1 MGDYILTWSNGMG
14 RVSSGDYLFDV
25 ESAPALSFSFDAL
38 YYETPTGL
46 AFKVVDGE
54 QITLT
59 EEEQAACR
67 AYCDGYLEN
76 GDYPVQTYEQESG
89 LYRGVMLKSEAGE
102 KGYAYLIG
110 NMPDHPVSK
119 WTGSAWE
126 RIAAVI
132 RSDGSYA
139 LMPSAVCDACVV
151 FLTAEE
157 WEAHSKP
164 SRSTERW
171 DFSSESWK
179 DSRTL
184 EQARASADAW
194 IRGLYVARRKA
205 LMGSGP
211 YQELASWPWQIDEAK
226 AWQADNSAATP
237 FLDGVLAALN
247 EDENTATTKAELVE
261 SVLKYTDAEWL
272 GAVGQVHGEM
282 YVNLKKLR
290 AAETLEDIDALTD
303 ALAAAKQTSPI
314 TFALTFSTK
323 NGVARSARSASAG
336 QE

>member
-1 MGDYILTWSNGMG
+1 MDYILTWSNGMG

-25 ESAPALSFSFDAL
+25 ESAPALSFGFDAL

-46 AFKVVDGE
+46 AFKVVEGE
-54 QITLT
+54 QVALT
-59 EEEQAACR
+59 EEEIAACR

-76 GDYPVQTYEQESG
+76 GDYPVQAYETENG

-102 KGYAYLIG
+102 KGYSYLIG
-110 NMPDHPVSK
+110 NLPDHPVSK
-119 WTGSAWE
+119 WTGDAWE
-126 RIAAVI
+126 RVAAVI
-132 RSDGSYA
+132 RSDGSYV
-139 LMPSAVCDACVV
+139 LMPASICDACVL
-151 FLTAEE
+151 FFTESEWAE
-157 WEAHSKP
+157 HSKP
-164 SRSTERW
+164 VRSTEKW
-171 DFSSESWK
+171 DFATETWK
-179 DSRTL
+179 DSRTV
-184 EQARASADAW
+184 EQAKKSADAW

-247 EDENTATTKAELVE
+247 EDENTATPKAELVE

-290 AAETLEDIDALTD
+290 AAETLKDIDALTD